1 MSHRDLIT
9 GLQISLIVLLL
20 PSTGSPIERMASVGA
35 REAALSLAVV
45 ALPGPFSVFHNQA
58 FLTENKNF
66 AANVSY
72 RQPYFIQG
80 YQQSALSLVCPIQAA
95 VIAVGVSQSAI
106 ADYKES
112 NIGISIA
119 KKLSEKLSA
128 GILINYFCLNFPE
141 EGGHKGSFQV
151 DGGIGYRFSTRLS
164 LGFHLRNI
172 AESKIETFQYCLSFP
187 LIIRG
192 GASFLL
198 TEQIMLVA
206 EAIYDKQNRLGL
218 RNGLEYELLG
228 SFWIRGGIS
237 TNPFQHS
244 FGLGYRWNL
253 FQLDFAMVHHEILGF
268 TPTFSVSINIIKC
281 K

>member
-1 MSHRDLIT
+1 MRHRDLNT
-9 GLQISLIVLLL
+9 GLFISLIVLIL
-20 PSTGSPIERMASVGA
+20 PSTGSAIERLVTVGA

-45 ALPGPFSVFHNQA
+45 GLPGSFSVFHNQA
-58 FLTENKNF
+58 FLTENRNF

-80 YQQSALSLVCPIQAA
+80 YQQSALSLVCPIEAT
-95 VIAVGVSQSAI
+95 VIAAGVSQSAI
-106 ADYKES
+106 ADYKET

-119 KKLSEKLSA
+119 KKLSGKLSA
-128 GILINYFCLNFPE
+128 GILINYFSLNFPE
-141 EGGHKGSFQV
+141 DGGHKGSFQV
-151 DGGIGYRFSTRLS
+151 DGGIGYRFSKQLS

-172 AESKIETFQYCLSFP
+172 AESKIETFQHSLTFP

-198 TEQIMLVA
+198 TEQIMMVT
-206 EAIYDKQNRLGL
+206 EAVFDKENGL
-218 RNGLEYELLG
+218 CFRNGLEYKLLEN
-228 SFWIRGGIS
+228 FWIRGGIS

-253 FQLDFAMVHHEILGF
+253 FQLDFAMVHHEILGYS
-268 TPTFSVSINIIKC
+268 PTFSVNINIIKC